1 MRRWLVIAVSVMA
14 MIGVTGCQSKSSK
27 SSSSTGS
34 TMIKVNHFTKQTL
47 QKQYTTISDLV
58 MKTMTEVSLQSDN
71 KTLSQSAKASLS
83 KLDKI
88 RLELDNNKS
97 QDSGDD
103 ALAKTVVDYAKQSSD
118 VLTAVINNDGK
129 GYQSSAQAFF
139 KQAVSIGQQSFGG
152 QVPESVRNYA
162 NNQQAVTN
170 SGSSK

>member
-47 QKQYTTISDLV
+47 QKRYTTISDLV

-88 RLELDNNKS
+88 RLELDN
-97 QDSGDD
+97 
-103 ALAKTVVDYAKQSSD
+103 
-118 VLTAVINNDGK
+118 
-129 GYQSSAQAFF
+129 
-139 KQAVSIGQQSFGG
+139 
-152 QVPESVRNYA
+152 
-162 NNQQAVTN
+162 
-170 SGSSK
+170 

>member
-1 MRRWLVIAVSVMA
+1 MRKWLVVAVSVIA

-27 SSSSTGS
+27 SSSSAGS

-103 ALAKTVVDYAKQSSD
+103 ALAKTLVDYAKQSSD

>member
-71 KTLSQSAKASLS
+71 KTLSLSAKASLS
-83 KLDKI
+83 K
-88 RLELDNNKS
+88 LDNNKS

-103 ALAKTVVDYAKQSSD
+103 ALAKTLVDYAKQSSD